1 MWNLSLFILYITS
14 LFALVSAGTESP
26 DFYFPLN
33 TCTLTVQSTIG
44 KVADPRTLITYG
56 IFNRFAISDP
66 PANPLRVAGG
76 GTSGAFEELGD
87 GRYSVGFSVKS
98 GQYKMWQL
106 RNIVTQQWTGTN
118 LFERDVGSAGNFKIL
133 SVSC

>member
-56 IFNRFAISDP
+56 VPVPPSISNRNEYLTLDFTGIFNRFAISDP
-66 PANPLRVAGG
+66 PANPLRVR
-76 GTSGAFEELGD
+76 F
-87 GRYSVGFSVKS
+87 
-98 GQYKMWQL
+98 
-106 RNIVTQQWTGTN
+106 
-118 LFERDVGSAGNFKIL
+118 
-133 SVSC
+133 